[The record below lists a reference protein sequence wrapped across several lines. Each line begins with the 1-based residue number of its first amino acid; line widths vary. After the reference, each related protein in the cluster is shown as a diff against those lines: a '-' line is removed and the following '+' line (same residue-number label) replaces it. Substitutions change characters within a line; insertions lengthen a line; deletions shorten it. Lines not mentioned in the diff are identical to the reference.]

1 MLEIQSAQNVKPL
14 EGLGIKRFNKNG
26 AVEVAVQPPSE
37 EAAWEACFRLLE
49 SWLESRNV
57 GRKLSDRRYLSS

>member
-26 AVEVAVQPPSE
+26 AVEVAVQPPSG

-49 SWLESRNV
+49 GWLESRNV
-57 GRKLSDRRYLSS
+57 GRKISDRRYLSS